1 MSSETTDPADE
12 PRVNA
17 YLELA
22 TELCARV
29 EDLVAAANTA
39 LHARPYRLKFRE
51 RILIGLALKIDSALR
66 ALIDDVRLYRSES
79 MHHLKTM
86 AESYIYFWYVVR
98 DSTEVTAKR
107 VLADTYHG
115 YALFL
120 EETDG
125 SPDEIRDW
133 RAERDE
139 LRGGAKEL
147 PGVKTL
153 ADAHGAEFRKAWYS
167 RVYRLACE
175 SAHTGD
181 LFAFMP
187 DADDQMI
194 HVNAPAFA
202 SQTARYAIHY
212 ALGIVLDVVEMT
224 SRENEIGLKA
234 DVSDLRARYK
244 AVAALTG
251 DHA

>member
-1 MSSETTDPADE
+1 MSSETRDPADE
-12 PRVNA
+12 ARVSA

-22 TELCARV
+22 RELCSRV
-29 EDLVAAANTA
+29 EDLVGAANAA
-39 LHARPYRLKFRE
+39 LRAGPYRLTFRD

-107 VLADTYHG
+107 VLADTHHA

-120 EETDG
+120 EETEG

-133 RAERDE
+133 RAERDA
-139 LRGGAKEL
+139 LRAGAEKL
-147 PGVKTL
+147 PDVKTL
-153 ADAHGAEFRKAWYS
+153 ADAHGEEFRKAWYS

-187 DADDQMI
+187 DPDDQMI
-194 HVNAPAFA
+194 HVNAPGFA
-202 SQTARYAIHY
+202 SQTARYAIHH
-212 ALGIVLDVVEMT
+212 ALEIVLDVIET
-224 SRENEIGLKA
+224 ASRENVIGLKA
-234 DVSDLRARYK
+234 DVSDLRDRYK
-244 AVAALTG
+244 AVPALTG
-251 DHA
+251 DKA

>member
-1 MSSETTDPADE
+1 MSPEVRDRADE
-12 PRVNA
+12 RRVNA

-22 TELCARV
+22 RELCSRIEA
-29 EDLVAAANTA
+29 LASAANTA
-39 LHARPYRLKFRE
+39 LGAGSYRLTFRD

-86 AESYIYFWYVVR
+86 AESYIYFWYVVL

-107 VLADTYHG
+107 VMADTHHA

-120 EETDG
+120 EETV
-125 SPDEIRDW
+125 W
-133 RAERDE
+133 A
-139 LRGGAKEL
+139 
-147 PGVKTL
+147 L
-153 ADAHGAEFRKAWYS
+153 ADARGEEFRKGWYS
-167 RVYRLACE
+167 KVYRLACE

-187 DADDQMI
+187 DPDDQVI
-194 HVNAPAFA
+194 HVNAPVLS

-212 ALGIVLDVVEMT
+212 ALGIALDLVET
-224 SRENEIGLKA
+224 ASRENVIGLEV
-234 DVSDLRARYK
+234 DVSDLRARYI
-244 AVAALTG
+244 AVPALTG
-251 DHA
+251 EKA